1 MNLHA
6 LLLILSESEIKHA
19 IPNCRNFERKAL
31 TQMIFHFHCLF
42 NKQAALRRQTENLN
56 TFLPPLGL
64 GNVDRVGK

>member
-6 LLLILSESEIKHA
+6 LLLILSESEIKREK
-19 IPNCRNFERKAL
+19 PNYRQFERKAI

-42 NKQAALRRQTENLN
+42 NKQAALRRQTEKLN
-56 TFLPPLGL
+56 TILLPLGL